1 MWEAVCYGKGVFAS
15 VPRDVACKPSVLG
28 SFARAEKMARLKQ
41 LGIKDPAV
49 EREFE
54 QLSRRR
60 SSVRGMTLD
69 DNGGSGVDSR
79 FRRMMNSA

>member
-1 MWEAVCYGKGVFAS
+1 
-15 VPRDVACKPSVLG
+15 
-28 SFARAEKMARLKQ
+28 MARLKQ